1 MTYPPPHHQDDNKD
15 HLREVIRQY
24 PLATMIT
31 VSNETPFVTHLPLIL
46 HDENILVGHIDK
58 YNPQAA
64 HITAGHRVEL
74 VFYGP
79 QCYISPVVYVTEE
92 LPTWNYIRVHLS
104 GYIEPIDDPEVVKD
118 SLIAMTAFLESPDH
132 RYVLEPDNPKLHRA
146 LPYIKGFKV
155 HIDRWEG
162 KLKLSQDKSSEN
174 QERANTALIKANQNN
189 ISAFLDRIR

>member
-1 MTYPPPHHQDDNKD
+1 M
-15 HLREVIRQY
+15 
-24 PLATMIT
+24 
-31 VSNETPFVTHLPLIL
+31 VS
-46 HDENILVGHIDK
+46 
-58 YNPQAA
+58 Q
-64 HITAGHRVEL
+64 
-74 VFYGP
+74 
-79 QCYISPVVYVTEE
+79 VV
-92 LPTWNYIRVHLS
+92 
-104 GYIEPIDDPEVVKD
+104 
-118 SLIAMTAFLESPDH
+118 ALESPDH